1 MNKNKFTYKKSGVDI
16 KSADKFVNFIS
27 SNTQKKKNRKKVL
40 TILVDLVLFQIYPK
54 ILKVPKLLLALMELE
69 QKLK

>member
-27 SNTQKKKNRKKVL
+27 STTQKKNRKKIL
-40 TILVDLVLFQIYPK
+40 TILVGFGSISNIPK
-54 ILKVPKLLLALMELE
+54 ISKVPRLLLALMGLE

>member
-27 SNTQKKKNRKKVL
+27 STTQKKKTEKK
-40 TILVDLVLFQIYPK
+40 F
-54 ILKVPKLLLALMELE
+54 
-69 QKLK
+69 